1 MKSPPCGHCPRD
13 RWGATAM
20 DRQRYSWEEIWD
32 TPILSTIFVPP
43 QSLAAIPCASV
54 EKVALAPS
62 PHGINRGEL
71 AVWRKRDAGA
81 LGWTSVHAASITIF
95 RPYPMARRTSC
106 APGFPAHSS
115 FLHCL
120 PSLVFCPRGRRRSCA
135 TIWEGAHLT
144 RDQGGARSMGSCS
157 SIKHFPS
164 KPFLPLSLFM
174 FLMSVYSFLI
184 AWNSLF
190 AIQCMRSVHTCCCPC
205 SSC

>member
-32 TPILSTIFVPP
+32 TPIHSTIFVPP
-43 QSLAAIPCASV
+43 QTLTAIPCASV
-54 EKVALAPS
+54 EKLALARS
-62 PHGINRGEL
+62 
-71 AVWRKRDAGA
+71 AVRRKGVAGA
-81 LGWTSVHAASITIF
+81 LGCMSVHAASITIF
-95 RPYPMARRTSC
+95 RPYPIARRTLC
-106 APGFPAHSS
+106 TLGFPAHSS
-115 FLHCL
+115 FLHCP